1 MFKPVIKWSGSK
13 RSQVN
18 EILKY
23 FPKEIDTYYE
33 PFCGGASVLRGLL
46 DSDIKV
52 NSYVCSDISKPLID
66 LWNEIKNNPKELCDY
81 YENEREKFVK
91 DKGYYYEVRKRFNQ
105 NEDCKDFYNVSLF
118 TSETNQNLNKT
129 FVSVFGEITNTEDEE
144 QSTKKNKHQFRS
156 HRFKKDFHKNML
168 YKRHYQI
175 FSSLNKNYHK
185 HHMLKI

>member
-1 MFKPVIKWSGSK
+1 MNISDKKEYI
-13 RSQVN
+13 
-18 EILKY
+18 ECLK
-23 FPKEIDTYYE
+23 D
-33 PFCGGASVLRGLL
+33 PF
-46 DSDIKV
+46 
-52 NSYVCSDISKPLID
+52 
-66 LWNEIKNNPKELCDY
+66 
-81 YENEREKFVK
+81 
-91 DKGYYYEVRKRFNQ
+91 

-168 YKRHYQI
+168 YKRQYQI
-175 FSSLNKNYHK
+175 FSSLNHK